1 MATEQ
6 YMVCDK
12 CTRKELTSVPTVWL
26 HVTPVITAPAAAAFE
41 ALHPDIEERLA
52 FIKDSD
58 GGDFCSLRCLGEWA
72 LGRDL
77 LKGLEVDSG

>member
-1 MATEQ
+1 MATES

-12 CTRKELTSVPTVWL
+12 CSHKELTTVPTVWL
-26 HVTPVITAPAAAAFE
+26 HVAPVLSAHSAAAFE

-52 FIKDSD
+52 FIKNSD
-58 GGDFCSLRCLGEWA
+58 GGDFCSLRCMGEWA

-77 LKGLEVDSG
+77 LKGLEAEDA